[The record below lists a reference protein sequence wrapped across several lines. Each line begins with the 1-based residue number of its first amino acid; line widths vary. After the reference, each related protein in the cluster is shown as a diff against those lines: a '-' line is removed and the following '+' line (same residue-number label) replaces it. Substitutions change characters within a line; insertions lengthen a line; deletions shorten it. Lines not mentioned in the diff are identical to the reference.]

1 MKNRVILLLGA
12 VLLLASCGVAKKQE
26 GTIRLMQY
34 NVGVFHKSGENS
46 APDVAAIIKEYKA
59 DIVSLNELDS
69 CNTRNP
75 EYQLRELAYGLGG
88 WEYRFGRAI
97 PYRGGAYGDGIVTPS
112 AIVYGAA
119 GNLPN
124 FEGSEVRAFVV
135 VETAQYVFISTHL
148 DHEYENARLQQSRII
163 NNYVL
168 GKYGRS
174 TKPVFLAGD
183 LNATRTEA
191 CMQEFAQFWDI
202 LTPDA
207 PTYPSDGA
215 DECIDYIMLLRNPGY
230 VRVTPLK
237 SGVITKSK
245 EASLAKASDHLP
257 VFADVRIK

>member
-12 VLLLASCGVAKKQE
+12 VLLLTSCGVAKKQE

-183 LNATRTEA
+183 LNATRSEA